1 MRVAALLTFVVLA
14 SAAPPQAP
22 DSRPSPY
29 GSPKYVAPQNAPSSI
44 VVVGS
49 KEPGERLIVTGQVTD
64 GTKPLAGISIYVFHT
79 DADGLYTR
87 DGRNSD
93 ETARLHG
100 AMRSDAN
107 GRYRFETIRPGNYPG
122 FPPVPAH
129 VHYVVR
135 APGYKLM
142 MFELWFEDDHAL
154 AERRSV
160 GMPDVPAIYP
170 PNAVAIRPVTRD
182 AGGVW
187 HSTRDLTMVRE

>member
-1 MRVAALLTFVVLA
+1 MRVASLLTFALLA
-14 SAAPPQAP
+14 SAPSQALAQIPPA
-22 DSRPSPY
+22 Y
-29 GSPKYVAPQNAPSSI
+29 LSPKYVAPQNAPSSI
-44 VVVGS
+44 VVAG
-49 KEPGERLIVTGQVTD
+49 KGEPGERLIVTGQVTD
-64 GTKPLAGISIYVFHT
+64 GTKPLAGVSIYVFHT

-87 DGRNSD
+87 NGSNSD

-107 GRYRFETIRPGNYPG
+107 GRYRYETIRPGNYPR

-135 APGYKLM
+135 APGYKPI
-142 MFELWFEDDHAL
+142 MFELWFEDDPAL
-154 AERRSV
+154 AERRKV
-160 GMPDVPAIYP
+160 GMPDVPTIYP

-187 HSTRDLTMVRE
+187 HSTRDLEMARE